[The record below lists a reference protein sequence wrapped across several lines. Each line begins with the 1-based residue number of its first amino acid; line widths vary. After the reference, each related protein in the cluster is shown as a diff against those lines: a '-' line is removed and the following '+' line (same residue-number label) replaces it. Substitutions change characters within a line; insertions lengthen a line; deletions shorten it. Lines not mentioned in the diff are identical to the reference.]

1 MSKIQIGGKLFSE
14 GAYGCVFYPSLFN
27 KSKMKY
33 VSKIQKSSFS
43 AKNEIRMGEIIKQQ
57 PYYLNHFVPVVQ
69 SVPINV
75 SKIDDEDVDN
85 CTILKK
91 YKDSDFLNMKIFYV
105 DGSNF
110 LDYIISSKSS
120 DFSFVNLII
129 DSYNHLL
136 NSLNMLVG
144 MKIVHYDLKGN
155 NIMINNINNLPLVLD
170 FGLSISMNEL
180 KIDLL
185 NKFFYVYA
193 PEYSPWA
200 LEIHYLSFLLNVNRE
215 PSIKDLETMV
225 DRYIE
230 NETNPVGIL
239 FSDGFVEKF
248 KRLCLRQLKKYK
260 AMGFTDSI
268 TYILTQWRTWDNFSL
283 SVIYLNFF
291 YYIYGKKKI
300 PKQDFIKII
309 LELLLLNVHPNPE
322 MRLSIKETVLVFN
335 DKLMNFVQNLSN
347 FKFIMNLNKDFVENK
362 DEFKKRR
369 NIQQT
374 VMDTMTKKNKRK
386 I

>member
-1 MSKIQIGGKLFSE
+1 M
-14 GAYGCVFYPSLFN
+14 
-27 KSKMKY
+27 
-33 VSKIQKSSFS
+33 
-43 AKNEIRMGEIIKQQ
+43 
-57 PYYLNHFVPVVQ
+57 
-69 SVPINV
+69 
-75 SKIDDEDVDN
+75 
-85 CTILKK
+85 
-91 YKDSDFLNMKIFYV
+91 
-105 DGSNF
+105 
-110 LDYIISSKSS
+110 
-120 DFSFVNLII
+120 I

-136 NSLNMLVG
+136 NSLNMLVE

-155 NIMINNINNLPLVLD
+155 NIMINNVNNLPLVLD

-215 PSIKDLETMV
+215 PSIRDLESMV

-239 FSDGFVEKF
+239 FSDSFVEKF
-248 KRLCLRQLKKYK
+248 KRLCLRQLKKYQ
-260 AMGFTDSI
+260 AMGFTDSV

-283 SVIYLNFF
+283 SVIYLNIF

-309 LELLLLNVHPNPE
+309 LEILLLNVHPNPE
-322 MRLSIKETVLVFN
+322 MRLSIRETVLVFN

-362 DEFKKRR
+362 NEFKKRR

>member
-1 MSKIQIGGKLFSE
+1 
-14 GAYGCVFYPSLFN
+14 
-27 KSKMKY
+27 
-33 VSKIQKSSFS
+33 
-43 AKNEIRMGEIIKQQ
+43 
-57 PYYLNHFVPVVQ
+57 
-69 SVPINV
+69 
-75 SKIDDEDVDN
+75 
-85 CTILKK
+85 
-91 YKDSDFLNMKIFYV
+91 
-105 DGSNF
+105 
-110 LDYIISSKSS
+110 
-120 DFSFVNLII
+120 
-129 DSYNHLL
+129 
-136 NSLNMLVG
+136 
-144 MKIVHYDLKGN
+144 
-155 NIMINNINNLPLVLD
+155 
-170 FGLSISMNEL
+170 
-180 KIDLL
+180 
-185 NKFFYVYA
+185 
-193 PEYSPWA
+193 
-200 LEIHYLSFLLNVNRE
+200 
-215 PSIKDLETMV
+215 MV

>member
-1 MSKIQIGGKLFSE
+1 MSDNQIGGKLFSE
-14 GAYGCVFYPSLFN
+14 GAYGCVFYPSFFN

-33 VSKIQKSSFS
+33 VSKIQKNSFS
-43 AKNEIRMGEIIKQQ
+43 SKNEIRMGEIIKQQ
-57 PYYLNHFVPVVQ
+57 PFSLNHFVPVVQ

-75 SKIDDEDVDN
+75 SKIDDEDVNN

-105 DGSNF
+105 DGKNF

-120 DFSFVNLII
+120 DFNFVNLLI
-129 DSYNHLL
+129 DCYNHLL
-136 NSLNMLVG
+136 NSLNMLTEL
-144 MKIVHYDLKGN
+144 KIVHYDLKGN
-155 NIMINNINNLPLVLD
+155 NIMINNVNNLPLVLD
-170 FGLSISMNEL
+170 FGLSINMDEL

-185 NKFFYVYA
+185 DKFFYVYA

-200 LEIHYLSFLLNVNRE
+200 LEIHYISFLLKINRE
-215 PSIKDLETMV
+215 PSMKDLETMV

-230 NETNPVGIL
+230 NETNPIGIL
-239 FSDGFVEKF
+239 FSDNFVERF
-248 KRLCLRQLKKYK
+248 KKLSLNQLIKYK
-260 AMGFTDSI
+260 NMGYTDSI
-268 TYILTQWRTWDNFSL
+268 TYILSHWKTWDNFSL
-283 SVIYLNFF
+283 SVIYLNIF

-309 LELLLLNVHPNPE
+309 LEILLLNVHPNPE
-322 MRLSIKETVLVFN
+322 MRLSIRETVLIFN
-335 DKLMNFVQNLSN
+335 DKLMNFVQNLNN
-347 FKFIMNLNKDFVENK
+347 FKFIMNLNRDFVENK

-374 VMDTMTKKNKRK
+374 LMNTMTKKNKK
-386 I
+386 YN